1 MRERLPDKR
10 ESITRKLVLLYGR
23 TPKKMERIHFYITV
37 GLYPDGRPAELFIT
51 VNGGTEII
59 KGFCN
64 VWAISVSLCLQA
76 GIKVEKLYEK
86 FAFQNFEPK
95 GFTESEDI
103 RSCTSVVDYVMKF
116 MKQRFCKEEGEGAK

>member
-10 ESITRKLVLLYGR
+10 ESVTRKLVLLYGR

-76 GIKVEKLYEK
+76 GITVEKLYEK

-103 RSCTSVVDYVMKF
+103 KSCTSVVDYVMKF
-116 MKQRFCKEEGEGAK
+116 MKQQFCKEEDEGAK